1 MSFAIKKATI
11 WKIETPNTPGAMAS
25 TLGPLAESGVNLDLV
40 MGYTNAEKTLASV
53 EVYPIAGG
61 KSQTS
66 ARTAGFSKAD
76 FPCVVISGK
85 NQPGIGRRI
94 AAALADAGVS
104 INFFVAQAA
113 GPNYVG
119 LFSFEA
125 QSEADLA
132 VRILNSELKKPES
145 KSGSRGLS
153 AGSRKTNG
161 GGKRL
166 RRANSLNQKGK

>member
-25 TLGPLAESGVNLDLV
+25 TLGPLAQSGANLDLV
-40 MGYTNAEKTLASV
+40 MGYTNPEKTLASV
-53 EVYPIAGG
+53 EVYPIAAGR
-61 KSQTS
+61 SQTA
-66 ARTAGFSKAD
+66 ARSAGFSKAD

-132 VRILNSELKKPES
+132 VKILNAELKKPGARS
-145 KSGSRGLS
+145 SRGGPS
-153 AGSRKTNG
+153 VVSRRTNGSRKRSSREG
-161 GGKRL
+161 GR
-166 RRANSLNQKGK
+166 NQK